1 MVVLAIVSG
10 ASLALALVV
19 REIQFARDRI
29 AKRAQ
34 LSELNANI
42 EKLRT
47 QLRRA
52 QEDVYVMQTLLS
64 ERNILDENEIA
75 RGRVRLI
82 ENPKRLAA
90 EKDAIVRHLGVS
102 PTSLVVDD
110 NVDKIH

>member
-1 MVVLAIVSG
+1 MVVIAIVSG
-10 ASLALALVV
+10 ATLALVLIV

-29 AKRAQ
+29 SRRAQ
-34 LSELNANI
+34 FSELNANL

-52 QEDVYVMQTLLS
+52 QEDAYVLQTLLS
-64 ERNILDENEIA
+64 ERNILDEGEIA

-90 EKDAIVRHLGVS
+90 EKEAIVRHLGVS
-102 PTSLVVDD
+102 PTQLVVDD

>member
-19 REIQFARDRI
+19 REIQFARDRMGR
-29 AKRAQ
+29 RAQ
-34 LSELNANI
+34 FNELTANI
-42 EKLRT
+42 EKLRA

-52 QEDVYVMQTLLS
+52 QEDVYVLQTLMS

-102 PTSLVVDD
+102 PTSLVVDE

>member
-10 ASLALALVV
+10 ASLVLALVV
-19 REIQFARDRI
+19 REIQSARDRRSS
-29 AKRAQ
+29 RAQ
-34 LSELNANI
+34 FNEVHANI
-42 EKLRT
+42 EKLRA
-47 QLRRA
+47 QFRRT
-52 QEDVYVMQTLLS
+52 QEDVYVIQTLMS
-64 ERNILDENEIA
+64 ERNILDENELA

>member
-1 MVVLAIVSG
+1 MVVLAIVSS

-19 REIQFARDRI
+19 REILFARDRTHR
-29 AKRAQ
+29 RAQ
-34 LSELNANI
+34 FNELTANV

-52 QEDVYVMQTLLS
+52 QEDVYVLQTLMS

-102 PTSLVVDD
+102 PTALVVDE

>member
-1 MVVLAIVSG
+1 
-10 ASLALALVV
+10 
-19 REIQFARDRI
+19 
-29 AKRAQ
+29 
-34 LSELNANI
+34 
-42 EKLRT
+42 
-47 QLRRA
+47 
-52 QEDVYVMQTLLS
+52 MQSLLS

-75 RGRVRLI
+75 RKGRVRLI